1 LSICVCVLNFAD
13 DRRKFE
19 SDYQK
24 TNPVGGASRSGFN
37 RWFDVSRPPS
47 GDQFPANLLAS
58 GIVRIQQLAKTSMVF
73 RKYFF
78 RSLEPGPDIRGPRL
92 GTRLLSAFQDVN
104 KKVGKK
110 SAGENSFSQPRKSR
124 RKGDKNRHP
133 GRGFFRTRIRLCAAH
148 AAQGFAFML
157 RVKSSIT
164 FPANSVY
171 MSPSRWLDSR
181 VWHPNSLISIPMA
194 A

>member
-1 LSICVCVLNFAD
+1 MCLRSEFCR

-58 GIVRIQQLAKTSMVF
+58 GIVRISQLSKTSMVF

-78 RSLEPGPDIRGPRL
+78 SSLKPGSDIGGPPL
-92 GTRLLSAFQDVN
+92 GTLLESAFQGVN
-104 KKVGKK
+104 KKVRKNA
-110 SAGENSFSQPRKSR
+110 AGENSFPQALRAGE
-124 RKGDKNRHP
+124 KGSKNTRS
-133 GRGFFRTRIRLCAAH
+133 GRGVLSKTAPVWR
-148 AAQGFAFML
+148 
-157 RVKSSIT
+157 RVRGGGVAGDAPGQSC
-164 FPANSVY
+164 PG
-171 MSPSRWLDSR
+171 SR
-181 VWHPNSLISIPMA
+181 VSSNFRQTLFTCGRRDGLMGWYGIQIL
-194 A
+194 